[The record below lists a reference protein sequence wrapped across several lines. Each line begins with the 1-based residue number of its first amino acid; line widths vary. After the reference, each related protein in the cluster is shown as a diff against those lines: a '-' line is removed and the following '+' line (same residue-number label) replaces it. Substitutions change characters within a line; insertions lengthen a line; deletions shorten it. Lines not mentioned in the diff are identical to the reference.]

1 MSDFSNQRRQQF
13 ISESY
18 YLAMQPLLQSEYI
31 YWSENVSEG
40 DTPEEQ
46 KSLALMDAAQLAVN
60 LLALQYTAGA
70 PIELLRSLL
79 SDVVEAYERY
89 QKALAAH
96 ERIEDIA
103 PLGLQERLD
112 DYERCMQLIGLC
124 YLLHRRDLL
133 PRIAKLE
140 DPGYAGEDTLY
151 EDLLSHEIEGR
162 FEVDVWYHDE
172 PYRDLVNSLYRDTPA
187 ERLADLQK
195 YLKVWYPAFKSVP
208 WHDGHLRMTETD
220 GDYYGYWA
228 FEAGAVAYLLDLDD
242 SSITHMVYPK
252 DLVAWARAHKHLSE
266 DAAGSA
272 VGGGVT
278 RLRCEA
284 GEPCLRTGHWFTPAQ
299 ANSRREFQAGEVMP
313 SVGGDYGLTIWQWDE
328 RQ

>member
-1 MSDFSNQRRQQF
+1 MSDFASKRRQQF
-13 ISESY
+13 ITESFY
-18 YLAMQPLLQSEYI
+18 NELSPFEANALLRLRAKLDDPAKDDESRSLLWQGICGYA
-31 YWSENVSEG
+31 VSH
-40 DTPEEQ
+40 
-46 KSLALMDAAQLAVN
+46 MVM
-60 LLALQYTAGA
+60 QYTAGQ
-70 PIELLRSLL
+70 PIEPLRAMLANIVG
-79 SDVVEAYERY
+79 DYEAYQR
-89 QKALAAH
+89 ALSVYEGVPA
-96 ERIEDIA
+96 IA
-103 PLGLQERLD
+103 PLGLDRLD
-112 DYERCMQLIGLC
+112 DYELCMQLIGLC

-151 EDLLSHEIEGR
+151 EDLLSHELEGR

-172 PYRDLVNSLYRDTPA
+172 PYRDLVNSFYRDTPE
-187 ERLADLQK
+187 ERLADLQQ
-195 YLKVWYPAFKSVP
+195 YLKAWYPAFKSVP

-266 DAAGSA
+266 DAADA
-272 VGGGVT
+272 AAGGGTT

-299 ANSRREFQAGEVMP
+299 ANSRRLFQAGELMP
-313 SVGGDYGLTIWQWDE
+313 AVGGDYGLTIWQWDE

>member
-1 MSDFSNQRRQQF
+1 MSDFSAKRRQQF
-13 ISESY
+13 ITSRY
-18 YLAMQPLLQSEYI
+18 AGL
-31 YWSENVSEG
+31 
-40 DTPEEQ
+40 
-46 KSLALMDAAQLAVN
+46 QLARREKMKSALESELNVPDIDTEDVS
-60 LLALQYTAGA
+60 LLRATGADNPFEWLLLHYTAGD
-70 PIELLRSLL
+70 PIEPLRAQLGE
-79 SDVVEAYERY
+79 VIEAYEHY
-89 QKALAAH
+89 QEALGVF
-96 ERIEDIA
+96 EDTPLIA
-103 PLGLQERLD
+103 PLGLDRLD
-112 DYERCMQLIGLC
+112 DFERCLQLIGLC

-151 EDLLSHEIEGR
+151 EDLLAHELEGR
-162 FEVDVWYHDE
+162 FEVDSWYHDA

-187 ERLADLQK
+187 ESLSDLQK
-195 YLKVWYPAFKSVP
+195 YLKAWYPAFKTVP

-266 DAAGSA
+266 DAAGTTTSSNA
-272 VGGGVT
+272 T

-299 ANSRREFQAGEVMP
+299 ANSRREFQAGELMP